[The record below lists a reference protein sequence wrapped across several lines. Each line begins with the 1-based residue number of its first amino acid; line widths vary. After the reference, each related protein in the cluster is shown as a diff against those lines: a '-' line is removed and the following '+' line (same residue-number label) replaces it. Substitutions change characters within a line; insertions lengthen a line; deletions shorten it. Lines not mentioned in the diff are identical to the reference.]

1 MRNTPLKA
9 FAGDNKKKKKY
20 TTKENLEHMRFLRSV
35 AGNKPTKDD
44 NIEEIYSQIRGD
56 KSV

>member
-9 FAGDNKKKKKY
+9 FTSKDKKKKKY
-20 TTKENLEHMRFLRSV
+20 TTEENLENMKFIKSYV
-35 AGNKPTKDD
+35 SNKPTKDD
-44 NIEEIYSQIRGD
+44 NIRKIISQIRND